1 VISKKAMKP
10 VLQFLAIL
18 TFLIAFTFDK
28 SSAKN
33 IAHPNIIASTEIT
46 SANGA
51 FSPDNDSLA
60 DLIDLRYKI
69 ALDRLKFQASSL
81 KEYARSHH
89 FNTDYCFLVDM
100 SLPSGKK
107 RFFVYNMKKDSL
119 EYSSMVAHGYG
130 SAPRFANEPL
140 QFSNVPNSAMTSLG
154 KYKIGYSYFG
164 AFGLA
169 YKLYGLDSSNSNA
182 FERAIVLHSY
192 TSVPES
198 ETYPNLICES
208 AGCPMV
214 NSSFLATLG
223 KYIKAS
229 PKPILLWIYN

>member
-1 VISKKAMKP
+1 MKS
-10 VLQFLAIL
+10 VLRFLTIL
-18 TFLIAFTFDK
+18 TLLFTFVK
-28 SSAKN
+28 
-33 IAHPNIIASTEIT
+33 
-46 SANGA
+46 ANGA
-51 FSPDNDSLA
+51 EKKTIHYPATRNLNTIATNVVSTSDEDSLA
-60 DLIDLRYKI
+60 DLIDLRYKL
-69 ALDRLKFQASSL
+69 ALDRLKFQAALL
-81 KEYARSHH
+81 KEYAKAHH
-89 FNTDYCFLVDM
+89 FNTEYCFLVDM

-130 SAPRFANEPL
+130 SAPHFANESL
-140 QFSNVPNSAMTSLG
+140 QFSNIPNSAMTSLG
-154 KYKIGYSYFG
+154 KYKIGYSYHG

-192 TSVPES
+192 IYVPES
-198 ETYPNLICES
+198 ETYPDIICES

-229 PKPILLWIYN
+229 QKPILLWIYN

>member
-1 VISKKAMKP
+1 MKP

-18 TFLIAFTFDK
+18 TFLSAFVNANGTE
-28 SSAKN
+28 KN
-33 IAHPNIIASTEIT
+33 ISHSTTIT
-46 SANGA
+46 STNNISANVTS
-51 FSPDNDSLA
+51 FTDHDSLA
-60 DLIDLRYKI
+60 DLIDLRYKL
-69 ALDRLKFQASSL
+69 ALDRLKFQAASL
-81 KEYARSHH
+81 KEYAKAHH
-89 FNTDYCFLVDM
+89 FNTEYCFLVDM

>member
-1 VISKKAMKP
+1 MKP
-10 VLQFLAIL
+10 VLKFLTIL
-18 TFLIAFTFDK
+18 IFLLAFVNADG
-28 SSAKN
+28 AVKN
-33 IAHPNIIASTEIT
+33 TSYATVTRSLNILAT
-46 SANGA
+46 NVV
-51 FSPDNDSLA
+51 SPGDEDSLT
-60 DLIDLRYKI
+60 DLMDLRYKS
-69 ALDRLKFQASSL
+69 ALDRLKFQAASL
-81 KEYARSHH
+81 KEYAKAHH
-89 FNTDYCFLVDM
+89 FNTEYCFLVDM

-107 RFFVYNMKKDSL
+107 RFFVYNMKKESL

-140 QFSNVPNSAMTSLG
+140 QFSNFPNSAMTSLG
-154 KYKIGYSYFG
+154 KYKIGYSYHG

-192 TSVPES
+192 TYVPES
-198 ETYPNLICES
+198 ETYPDLICES

-229 PKPILLWIYN
+229 QKPILLWIYN